1 MDSNIQNI
9 TIYDDG
15 CIEMVVMC
23 NICGYINTH
32 SINNATVKNDGKR
45 IIHFS
50 KLGKRCCD
58 NHPIPQVPDSGC
70 YADYN
75 LYI

>member
-1 MDSNIQNI
+1 METTIQNI

-15 CIEMVVMC
+15 IIEMVVMC
-23 NICGYINTH
+23 NICSHINTH
-32 SINNATVKNDGKR
+32 TINHATIKNDGKR

-58 NHPIPQVPDSGC
+58 NHPKTQVPDSGC
-70 YADYN
+70 YTDYN

>member
-1 MDSNIQNI
+1 METIIQNI

-15 CIEMVVMC
+15 CIEMVVLC
-23 NICGYINTH
+23 NTH
-32 SINNATVKNDGKR
+32 IINHATIQKEGKR

-58 NHPIPQVPDSGC
+58 NHPIQQVPVSGC
-70 YADYN
+70 YHN
-75 LYI
+75 